1 VWQRASYN
9 PVLDGDGR
17 PVKVVK
23 LVTDVTEAMQ
33 EVTEQ
38 RGAVSAM
45 DRSQAV
51 IEFALDG
58 TVLTANRNFLDLM
71 GYRLQEVTGKHHR
84 MFVDPVQAA
93 GDEYAQFWQ
102 RLAQGAFEG
111 GIYRR
116 LAKGG
121 REVWLQATYN
131 PILDLDGRPFKVVKY
146 ATDITAAKL
155 SCCRPRPGR

>member
-1 VWQRASYN
+1 MIRRPPRSTLFPYTT
-9 PVLDGDGR
+9 LFRSDGR

-23 LVTDVTEAMQ
+23 LVTDITEAMQ
-33 EVTEQ
+33 EATEQ

-84 MFVDPVQAA
+84 LFVDPVQAA
-93 GDEYAQFWQ
+93 GDEYRDFWG

-131 PILDLDGRPFKVVKY
+131 PILDDTGKPPKIVKLEIGR
-146 ATDITAAKL
+146 
-155 SCCRPRPGR
+155 

>member
-1 VWQRASYN
+1 MIRRPPRSTLFPYTT
-9 PVLDGDGR
+9 LFRSDGR
-17 PVKVVK
+17 PVKVVE
-23 LVTDVTEAMQ
+23 LVTNRTEAMQ

-58 TVLTANRNFLDLM
+58 TVLTANSNFLDLM
-71 GYRLQEVTGKHHR
+71 GYRLQEVSGKHHR

-102 RLAQGAFEG
+102 RLAQGAFAG
-111 GIYRR
+111 GVYRR
-116 LAKGG
+116 LAKGR

-131 PILDLDGRPFKVVKY
+131 PILDDTGKPPKIVKLEIGR
-146 ATDITAAKL
+146 
-155 SCCRPRPGR
+155 